1 MAFETKEP
9 IDFEWI
15 TWPRVR
21 VLAGLAALRSEP
33 EIAATLGVSHSTVRS
48 TVGAIKYHTNL
59 RDVRDIGRW
68 WLETGPIWLAW
79 AAKQAGVQL
88 KPDGS

>member
-1 MAFETKEP
+1 MAIEANEP

-21 VLAGLAALRSEP
+21 VLAGLAALRSES
-33 EIAATLGVSHSTVRS
+33 EIAATQGVSHSTVRS
-48 TVGAIKYHTNL
+48 AVEAIKYHTNL